1 MPNKPASPFKFLS
14 PYGRRDTDIFF
25 GRDQEVAQ
33 LYEYVFQTNL
43 LLVYGQSGTGKTS
56 LVQCG
61 LAGRFRDSDWLD
73 LYIRHNGDINAS
85 LKKAIREKMESPPTE
100 DAGPLKLLF
109 SLYLD
114 YLRPIYLIFD
124 QLEELFILGKEEEQ
138 KTFIQQILK
147 IVGLGKAE
155 NEEERRLLDAVAA
168 GALPCK
174 VIFIIREEYLAH
186 LYAFEKEADALFRKR
201 LRVEPMSKGNA
212 RAVIR
217 RTAEKRKHLLAPVPE
232 AIAEGIVE
240 AVAERER
247 IRLPY
252 LQVFLDFLCREAP
265 VVEGKTVFDAAT
277 VQQLGQ
283 LEDVLAAFLEE
294 QLRDYE
300 TEGQGSQGQ
309 AINFL
314 KAFVSQKGTRR
325 PLPRGGLPD
334 ALPGYS
340 EADISRMLA
349 FFEGRRILNPMENEQ
364 YELAHDSLAAKLSR
378 IEARTVE
385 MPELPHKSMPANLFP
400 GLLPYAAGQASV
412 FLGREEELQAL
423 FDKIVND
430 LSGSVTLLYGPTG
443 AGKTSLVQAGL
454 LPRMQQIFPCRLITC
469 SGTMADN
476 EKWAPV
482 FAEPPAEAET
492 ESRILDI
499 AFGNPIPVEGQRR
512 FLFFDQVEEWF
523 RLLPKEALGHVYSHL
538 RLIHLKDRACGMI
551 FIVREEYFSHLPAF
565 QAKVPQILERQYRLE
580 PMKRKQANSLVMRL
594 LELLGS
600 DGDEALREQIL
611 DNVMVMDTEANLSL
625 LQAHF
630 LYIQQQLVNHE

>member
-1 MPNKPASPFKFLS
+1 MPNKPSSPFKFLR
-14 PYGRRDTDIFF
+14 PYERGDRDIFF

-33 LYEYVFQTNL
+33 LYEYAFQTNL
-43 LLVYGQSGTGKTS
+43 LLVYGQSGAGKTS

-61 LAGRFRDSDWLD
+61 LAGRFRESDWLA

-85 LKKAIREKMESPPTE
+85 LKRAVRDKMENPPAE
-100 DAGPLKLLF
+100 EAGLMKLLF

-138 KTFIQQILK
+138 QAFIRDILK
-147 IVGLGKAE
+147 IVGLGKAVDG
-155 NEEERRLLDAVAA
+155 EEQRLLDAVAA

-186 LYAFEKEADALFRKR
+186 LYAFEQEADALFRKR

-232 AIAEGIVE
+232 AIADSIVE

-252 LQVFLDFLCREAP
+252 LQVFLDFLYREAP

-283 LEDVLAAFLEE
+283 LEDVLAAFLDE
-294 QLRDYE
+294 QLRDFE
-300 TEGQGSQGQ
+300 AEGQGIRGQ

-325 PLPRGGLPD
+325 PLPRRELPD

-340 EADISRMLA
+340 MADIGRMLA
-349 FFEGRRILNPMENEQ
+349 FFEGRRILNPIENEQ
-364 YELAHDSLAAKLSR
+364 YELAHDSLAARLFQM
-378 IEARTVE
+378 EARTVE
-385 MPELPHKSMPANLFP
+385 MPVLENVMPPEQLFP
-400 GLLPYAAGQASV
+400 GLLPYQAEQAAV
-412 FLGREEELQAL
+412 FLGREKEIQEL
-423 FDKIVND
+423 FDKVVND
-430 LSGSVTLLYGPTG
+430 LRSSVTLLYGPMG
-443 AGKTSLVQAGL
+443 VGKTSLIQAGL
-454 LPRMQQIFPCRLITC
+454 LPRMQRLFPCRLFDC
-469 SGTMADN
+469 GALLEDKQWAAVFDGFPADT
-476 EKWAPV
+476 EK
-482 FAEPPAEAET
+482 

-499 AFGNPIPVEGQRR
+499 AFGNPFPAEGRRR

-523 RLLPKEALGHVYSHL
+523 LRLDVQALENLYGHL
-538 RLIHLKDRACGMI
+538 RQVFQLDRACGLI

-565 QAKVPQILERQYRLE
+565 QAKVPEIMERQYRLE
-580 PMKRKQANSLVMRL
+580 PMKPRQAAVLINRM
-594 LELLGS
+594 LELLGI
-600 DGDEALREQIL
+600 GKDEALRSRIRN
-611 DNVMVMDTEANLSL
+611 NVVSGEGEASLSL

-630 LYIQQQLVNHE
+630 LFIQQHLIGHE